1 MLDILLDQYLNISH
15 SNCTT
20 IDNVALK
27 DYHVKAFTDV
37 ALNVILTEMS
47 EHMDEDMADLFEY
60 ERQVETS
67 LKSNEVG

>member
-1 MLDILLDQYLNISH
+1 M
-15 SNCTT
+15 
-20 IDNVALK
+20 
-27 DYHVKAFTDV
+27 KAFTDV

-67 LKSNEVG
+67 LKSNEAG